1 MTTLKEMIASDITG
15 VFLASED
22 EFAESHKIGTNS
34 KSNAYTVL
42 ASLQSNTIDNGNF
55 DGKAPLQMVSHTCI
69 VAYPI
74 GGKLRVNADQILYI
88 DDEAYKVIDVLDEM
102 GMATILLKKGAD
114 KRGYNHV

>member
-1 MTTLKEMIASDITG
+1 MTLKDMIAADITG

-22 EFAESHKIGTNS
+22 EFAEMHKIGTNS

-42 ASLQSNTIDNGNF
+42 ASLQSNVINNGAF
-55 DGKAPLQMVSHTCI
+55 DGKSPLQMVSHTLL

-114 KRGYNHV
+114 KRGYSHV

>member
-1 MTTLKEMIASDITG
+1 MTTLKEMIAADITG
-15 VFLASED
+15 VFLASGD
-22 EFAESHKIGTNS
+22 EFAEMHKIGTNS

-74 GGKLRVNADQILYI
+74 GGEVRLKVDQILYI
-88 DDEAYKVIDVLDEM
+88 DDEGYKVSDVLDEM

-114 KRGYNHV
+114 KRGFAHV

>member
-1 MTTLKEMIASDITG
+1 MATLKEQIEADIAG
-15 VFLASED
+15 VFLKD
-22 EFAESHKIGTNS
+22 DTEFAEMHKIGTNS
-34 KSNAYTVL
+34 KSNACTVL

-74 GGKLRVNADQILYI
+74 GGELRLKVDQILYI

-114 KRGYNHV
+114 KRGYHV

>member
-1 MTTLKEMIASDITG
+1 MTLKEMIAADIAG
-15 VFLASED
+15 VFLKDST
-22 EFAESHKIGTNS
+22 EFADLHKIGTNS

-42 ASLQSNTIDNGNF
+42 ASLQSNIIDNGSF
-55 DGKAPLQMVSHTCI
+55 DGKAPLQMVSHTLV

-114 KRGYNHV
+114 KRGFAHV

>member
-1 MTTLKEMIASDITG
+1 MTLKDMIAADITG
-15 VFLASED
+15 VFLANEE
-22 EFAESHKIGTNS
+22 EFAELHNIGTNS
-34 KSNAYTVL
+34 SNRKYRVI

-55 DGKAPLQMVSHTCI
+55 DGKSPLQMVSHTCI

-74 GGKLRVNADQILYI
+74 GGELRVKADQILYI

-114 KRGYNHV
+114 KRGYAHV

>member
-1 MTTLKEMIASDITG
+1 MTLKDMIANDIG
-15 VFLASED
+15 SVFLANSD
-22 EFAESHKIGTNS
+22 EFAEFHDIGTNS
-34 KSNAYTVL
+34 SNRKYHVI
-42 ASLQSNTIDNGNF
+42 ASLQSNTIDNGAF

-74 GGKLRVNADQILYI
+74 GGELLLKADQILYI

-114 KRGYNHV
+114 KRGFAHV

>member
-1 MTTLKEMIASDITG
+1 MTTLKEMIADDITG
-15 VFLASED
+15 VFLANED
-22 EFAESHKIGTNS
+22 EFAEYHKIGTNS

-74 GGKLRVNADQILYI
+74 GGELRLKVDQILYI

-114 KRGYNHV
+114 KRGFAHV

>member
-1 MTTLKEMIASDITG
+1 MTLKDMIAADITG

-22 EFAESHKIGTNS
+22 EFGEAHDIGTNS
-34 KSNAYTVL
+34 SNRKYRVL
-42 ASLQSNTIDNGNF
+42 ASLQSNIIDNGNF
-55 DGKAPLQMVSHTCI
+55 DGKAPLQMVSHTLV

-74 GGKLRVNADQILYI
+74 GGELRVKADQILYI

-114 KRGYNHV
+114 KRGFAHA

>member
-1 MTTLKEMIASDITG
+1 MTTLKEMIAADIAG
-15 VFLASED
+15 VFLKD
-22 EFAESHKIGTNS
+22 DTEFAEMHKIGTNS

-42 ASLQSNTIDNGNF
+42 ASLQSNIIDNGNF
-55 DGKAPLQMVSHTCI
+55 DGKAPLQMVSHTLV

-74 GGKLRVNADQILYI
+74 GDKLRVNADQILYI

-102 GMATILLKKGAD
+102 GMATILLKKGSD

>member
-1 MTTLKEMIASDITG
+1 MTTLKEMIAADITG
-15 VFLASED
+15 VFLKDDTEFSEM
-22 EFAESHKIGTNS
+22 HKIGTNS

-55 DGKAPLQMVSHTCI
+55 DGKAPLQMVSHTLV

-74 GGKLRVNADQILYI
+74 GGELRVNADQVLYI
-88 DDEAYKVIDVLDEM
+88 DDEAFKVIDVLDEM

-114 KRGYNHV
+114 KRGFAHV

>member
-1 MTTLKEMIASDITG
+1 MTLKDMIAADITG
-15 VFLASED
+15 VFLANED

-42 ASLQSNTIDNGNF
+42 ASLQSNIIDNGNF
-55 DGKAPLQMVSHTCI
+55 DGKAPLQMVSHTLV

-74 GGKLRVNADQILYI
+74 GGKLRVNAGQVLYI
-88 DDEAYKVIDVLDEM
+88 DDEAFKVIDVLDEM

-114 KRGYNHV
+114 KRGYNYV

>member
-1 MTTLKEMIASDITG
+1 MATLKEQIEADIAG
-15 VFLASED
+15 VFFKD
-22 EFAESHKIGTNS
+22 DTEFAESHKIGTNS

-42 ASLQSNTIDNGNF
+42 ASLQSNVINNGNF
-55 DGKAPLQMVSHTCI
+55 DGKAPLQLASHTML

-114 KRGYNHV
+114 KRGFAHA

>member
-1 MTTLKEMIASDITG
+1 MTLKDMIAADITG
-15 VFLASED
+15 VFLANSD
-22 EFAESHKIGTNS
+22 EFAEMHDIGTNS
-34 KSNAYTVL
+34 SNRKYRVI

-55 DGKAPLQMVSHTCI
+55 DGKSPLQMVSHTCI

-74 GGKLRVNADQILYI
+74 GGELRLKADQILYI

-114 KRGYNHV
+114 KRGFAHV

>member
-1 MTTLKEMIASDITG
+1 MTTLKEMIAADITG

-55 DGKAPLQMVSHTCI
+55 DGKAPLQMVSYTCI

-102 GMATILLKKGAD
+102 GMATILLKKGSD